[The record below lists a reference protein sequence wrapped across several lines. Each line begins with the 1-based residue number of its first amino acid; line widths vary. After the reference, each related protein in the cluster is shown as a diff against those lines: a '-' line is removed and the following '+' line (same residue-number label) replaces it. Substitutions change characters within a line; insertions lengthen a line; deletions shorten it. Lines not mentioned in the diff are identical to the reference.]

1 MKKKISILMTGLILT
16 SGLFTV
22 QPALASSGNYNKE
35 YCAISQADKCKQ
47 PGNSCP
53 GKKICFWRDLKDV
66 VVIGAAIAAGV
77 ASVASLD

>member
-22 QPALASSGNYNKE
+22 QPALASSGNYDKE

-47 PGNSCP
+47 CGTSCD
-53 GKKICFWRDLKDV
+53 GRKICFWKDTALIV
-66 VVIGAAIAAGV
+66 AIGAGHSAIAAN
-77 ASVASLD
+77 LD